1 MDTLKRLIPLSSQEG
16 LNELKKIAGR
26 LEENIFTAASS
37 RTDYLRKISLKLLT
51 MESRSQ
57 NTMSCPVSHSNPPHP
72 GYMAGPYTG
81 NNSEDSN
88 ADRMRDPLGLPDEID
103 TGLLIEDFM
112 DTNNWRPTPPSGEP
126 TMDGGDWRTT
136 LQPDSRQRIVN
147 KIMDTLKRHLP
158 FSGQEG
164 LNELRKISVRF
175 EEKIFTAASSQS
187 DYLRRISL
195 KMLTMETKS
204 PNPGNNSK
212 PPDPGSQGM
221 QNQVHSQGQSI
232 PIPLQSN
239 QSQARQQLL
248 PQSVPNSMTSAGVQ
262 SSAGLQS
269 GMPPVSGLS
278 QNPISSVVGQNSNMQ
293 SMSGISQNSMGQG
306 MPSNIYANQQR
317 QMQGRQ
323 QVLPQ
328 QQQLYHQQQLMKQK
342 IQQGNLQ
349 PSLMQSHMQQQQQQ
363 NLLPPTQLQSSQQSG
378 MQTSGMQSTPL
389 PGLQQNQQSSLQQS
403 TQSMLQQHQ
412 QSVLRQQQQPQQ
424 TTSSGIQQQTPMTQ
438 QSMMPQQQ
446 QQPPQQQQ
454 PHMMG
459 QQTSAAN
466 IQHNQLIGQQ
476 NTIADMQQQRLLGQ
490 SSNLP
495 NLQQQQQQLMA
506 QQNNLSNIH
515 QQQLGSQ
522 SNISGLQQQQQLI
535 GTQSGNSSMQTN
547 QQSLHMLSQSK
558 VPLQQTQQTAPN
570 LLPTQAQTSQQP
582 QQQQQLLSQMQSQST
597 QLQQQLG
604 LQQHPNQ
611 VQQNMQQRL
620 QASGQTSNSLLQSQN
635 LIDQQKQLY
644 QSQRAVPETSSTSL
658 DSTAQTGQAN
668 GGDWQE
674 EVYQK
679 IKAMKETYLPELNE
693 MHQKI
698 AAKLLQHDS
707 LPQQPKS
714 EQLDKLKIFKTMLER
729 ILHFL
734 TVSKANIVPAYKEK
748 LSSYEKQIINFINTN
763 RPRKPV
769 SAMQQGQLPPPHMH
783 SMQQPQPQNNQT
795 QSHDNQMNSQLQSI
809 NLQGSMT
816 TMQPNNMTSMQ
827 HNSLSSLPGASTAQ
841 QTMLNSLQP
850 GSNVDPG
857 QGNALGSM
865 QQVATGPLQQNPV
878 STSQQA
884 NISSLSSQSGLT
896 VLQQSMNHLQSN
908 SNMLQHQHMKQQQE
922 QQILQ
927 SQKYKQQRQMQQQ
940 YLQQKQQLMQQ
951 QQQQQQLHQAKQQLP
966 TQLQAH
972 QMPQLHQMND
982 ANDMRQGIGVKP
994 GVFQQHQRQPYPHQQ
1009 LKSGAQYPIS
1019 SPQLLQVASPQMP
1032 QHSSPQIDQQSLL
1045 TSISKTGTPLQ
1056 SANSPFVVPSPSTP
1070 LAPSPMPGESEKPVP
1085 GTSCLSNAVN
1095 VGLQQGTGVQTGSQS
1110 LAIGTPGISASPLLA
1125 EFTGADGC
1133 HANALTTVS
1142 SKSSITE
1149 QPLERLMKAVK
1160 SMSPSALCASVSDI
1174 GSVVS
1179 MTDRIAGSAPGNGS
1193 RAAVGEDLVAMAK
1206 CRLQARNFIIQDG
1219 MSGTKKMKRNTSAM
1233 PLNVVSS
1240 AGSINDSFKQLT
1252 GSETSDLEST
1262 ATSTVKRPRIEANH
1276 ALLEEIREINQR
1288 LIDTVVDISDEDGDP
1303 GAVAATAEGGEGTIV
1318 KCFFS
1323 AVALSSN
1330 LKAQYMSAQMSPI
1343 QPLRLLVPTNY
1354 PNCSPILLDKFP
1366 IESSKEYE
1374 DLSVKAKSR
1383 FSISLRTLSQPM
1395 SLGEIARTW
1404 DVCARAVFSEHAQ
1417 QSGGGSFSSKYGTW
1431 ENCSMAA

>member
-1 MDTLKRLIPLSSQEG
+1 MKRL
-16 LNELKKIAGR
+16 
-26 LEENIFTAASS
+26 
-37 RTDYLRKISLKLLT
+37 
-51 MESRSQ
+51 
-57 NTMSCPVSHSNPPHP
+57 V
-72 GYMAGPYTG
+72 
-81 NNSEDSN
+81 
-88 ADRMRDPLGLPDEID
+88 
-103 TGLLIEDFM
+103 IEDFM

-126 TMDGGDWRTT
+126 TMDSGDWRTT

-158 FSGQEG
+158 FSGQDG
-164 LNELRKISVRF
+164 LNELRKIAVRF

-204 PNPGNNSK
+204 QNTMPNTGNNSK

-221 QNQVHSQGQSI
+221 QNQIHSQGQSI

-262 SSAGLQS
+262 SSVGLQS

-328 QQQLYHQQQLMKQK
+328 QQQLYHQQLQQQLMKQK

-349 PSLMQSHMQQQQQQ
+349 PSLMQSHMQQQQQ

-378 MQTSGMQSTPL
+378 MQTSAMQSTPL

-403 TQSMLQQHQ
+403 TQSMLQQNQ

-438 QSMMPQQQ
+438 QLMMPQQQ

-476 NTIADMQQQRLLGQ
+476 NTIADMQQQRLLSQ

-570 LLPTQAQTSQQP
+570 LLPTQGQTSQQP
-582 QQQQQLLSQMQSQST
+582 QQQPQLLSQMQSQST

-644 QSQRAVPETSSTSL
+644 QSQRAVPEASSTSL

-714 EQLDKLKIFKTMLER
+714 EQLDKLKIFKTM
-729 ILHFL
+729 
-734 TVSKANIVPAYKEK
+734 
-748 LSSYEKQIINFINTN
+748 
-763 RPRKPV
+763 PRKPV

-783 SMQQPQPQNNQT
+783 SMQQPQPQINQT
-795 QSHDNQMNSQLQSI
+795 LSHDNQMNSQLQSI
-809 NLQGSMT
+809 NLQGSMP

-884 NISSLSSQSGLT
+884 NISSLSTQSGLT
-896 VLQQSMNHLQSN
+896 VLQQSMNNLQSN

-940 YLQQKQQLMQQ
+940 YLQQKQQLM
-951 QQQQQQLHQAKQQLP
+951 QQQQLHQAKQQLP

-1009 LKSGAQYPIS
+1009 LRSGAQYPIS

-1085 GTSCLSNAVN
+1085 GTSSLSNAVN
-1095 VGLQQGTGVQTGSQS
+1095 VGHQQGTGVQTGSQS
-1110 LAIGTPGISASPLLA
+1110 PAIGTPGISASPLLA
-1125 EFTGADGC
+1125 EFTSADGS
-1133 HANALTTVS
+1133 HANAVTTVS
-1142 SKSSITE
+1142 NKSSITE

-1206 CRLQARNFIIQDG
+1206 CRLRARNFITHDG

-1276 ALLEEIREINQR
+1276 ALLEEIREINRR
-1288 LIDTVVDISDEDGDP
+1288 LIDTAVDISDEDGDP
-1303 GAVAATAEGGEGTIV
+1303 GAVAATAEGGEGTVV
-1318 KCFFS
+1318 KCSFS

-1330 LKAQYMSAQMSPI
+1330 LKAQYMSAQMSSI
-1343 QPLRLLVPTNY
+1343 QPLRLLVPANY

-1366 IESSKEYE
+1366 IEASKEYE

-1404 DVCARAVFSEHAQ
+1404 DVCARAVISEHAQ